1 MGVDPIPPPG
11 APAPAKEDPMSQ
23 SVPTQH
29 PAVVLRSHY
38 QHLRV
43 LVVIAL
49 IAVVGLTIAVVVLA
63 TDRTATTAESAAPV
77 SQTAGGADGPRYV
90 HPPGQGYQRVR

>member
-1 MGVDPIPPPG
+1 
-11 APAPAKEDPMSQ
+11 MSQ

-43 LVVIAL
+43 LLVAAL
-49 IAVVGLTIAVVVLA
+49 IAVVGLTTAVVFLA
-63 TDRTATTAESAAPV
+63 TERTATRADSATPA
-77 SQTAGGADGPRYV
+77 SRIIDGAQGPRYV
-90 HPPGQGYQRVR
+90 HPFGQRYDPRGGAGDGPLH